1 VSRIFVA
8 KPVNLGR
15 EHGVADQRFVVEA
28 PHAGQRLDKLV
39 VTFVPGLG
47 RKGARR
53 LFEEGRIRINGKRPN
68 KGDVARPGDELTIAL
83 PDTTG
88 PDAVAEPDA
97 ALEVRFETPDVVVVE
112 KPAGQPTAPIRD
124 GEKGTLANALVGHY
138 PEMAGIGH
146 SPREPG
152 LVHRLDT
159 DTSGLVVAAR
169 TPEAFERLSQGL
181 KQGQIEK
188 AYLLVCHAEGLG
200 SAGEIAIP
208 IAHHPKDKK
217 RMYAC
222 LHPRDV
228 ARYRPRDATTSFR
241 VLRVS
246 GDWAIVEARATAAIR
261 HQIRVHMAAIEHP
274 LAGDILYDGPE
285 APRLTRHALHASL
298 LSYKG
303 DPALPAFEVRSPLPA
318 DLKAAFPAFADVEG

>member
-1 VSRIFVA
+1 M
-8 KPVNLGR
+8 P
-15 EHGVADQRFVVEA
+15 EQRFFVEGT
-28 PHAGQRLDKLV
+28 HAGQRLDKFV
-39 VTFVPGLG
+39 VTVVPGLG

-53 LFEEGRIRINGKRPN
+53 LFEDGRIRLNGKRSN
-68 KGDVARPGDELTIAL
+68 KGDVTREGDQITIAL
-83 PDTTG
+83 PDSVG
-88 PDAVAEPDA
+88 PQAVAQPES
-97 ALEVRFETPDVVVVE
+97 ALTVRLETPLVVVVE

-124 GEKGTLANALVGHY
+124 GETGTLANALVARY
-138 PEMAGIGH
+138 PEMSGVGY

-169 TPEAFERLSQGL
+169 SLDAFDSLSKGL
-181 KQGQIEK
+181 KRGALRK
-188 AYLLVCHAEGLG
+188 TYLLVCQAEGLS

-208 IAHHPKDKK
+208 IAHHPKDQK

-241 VLRVS
+241 VLAVK
-246 GDWAIVEARATAAIR
+246 GEWAMVEASASAALR

-274 LAGDILYDGPE
+274 LAGDALYGGPSVH
-285 APRLTRHALHASL
+285 ALTRHALHANQIAWS
-298 LSYKG
+298 G
-303 DPALPAFEVRSPLPA
+303 DSVLAPFEVRSGLPP
-318 DLKAAFPAFADVEG
+318 DLVSVFPPFAEFADEKRSGA